1 MASFD
6 LIPDV
11 EKGQLKLIYK
21 ALSEDLK
28 IAAKKYGGTKMIG
41 ELNGANKFY
50 QMIKKNRRLFTTN
63 SKYCRSDRIVSNLL
77 NASKEGVTKLKTIKK
92 SLIASDRATGSSS
105 YQILTI

>member
-28 IAAKKYGGTKMIG
+28 IG
-41 ELNGANKFY
+41 
-50 QMIKKNRRLFTTN
+50 
-63 SKYCRSDRIVSNLL
+63 
-77 NASKEGVTKLKTIKK
+77 
-92 SLIASDRATGSSS
+92 
-105 YQILTI
+105 

>member
-28 IAAKKYGGTKMIG
+28 IAAKKYGGDKAVKEVI
-41 ELNGANKFY
+41 NANKFY
-50 QMIKKNRRLFTTN
+50 
-63 SKYCRSDRIVSNLL
+63 SKGLQRIEDYLQPIVNAADPINLL
-77 NASKEGVTKLKTIKK
+77 CL
-92 SLIASDRATGSSS
+92 
-105 YQILTI
+105 Y

>member
-28 IAAKKYGGTKMIG
+28 IAAKKYGGDKAVKEVI
-41 ELNGANKFY
+41 NANKFY
-50 QMIKKNRRLFTTN
+50 SKGLQRIEDYLQPIVNTADPDKLVMSCIKVPVKKVQLDLTPLEFF
-63 SKYCRSDRIVSNLL
+63 SK
-77 NASKEGVTKLKTIKK
+77 SK
-92 SLIASDRATGSSS
+92 
-105 YQILTI
+105 

>member
-28 IAAKKYGGTKMIG
+28 IAAKKYGGTKAVG
-41 ELNGANKFY
+41 ELNRANKFY
-50 QMIKKNRRLFTTN
+50 QAGLKRIEDYLQPIVNIADP
-63 SKYCRSDRIVSNLL
+63 DRIVSNLL
-77 NASKEGVTKLKTIKK
+77 NASKEGVTKL
-92 SLIASDRATGSSS
+92 
-105 YQILTI
+105 

>member
-28 IAAKKYGGTKMIG
+28 IAAKKFGGSKAVG
-41 ELNGANKFY
+41 ELNKANKFY
-50 QMIKKNRRLFTTN
+50 QMIKKNEDYLQPIVN
-63 SKYCRSDRIVSNLL
+63 IADPDRIVSNLL
-77 NASKEGVTKLKTIKK
+77 NASKEGVTKLKAIKK
-92 SLIASDRATGSSS
+92 IFKYRMGLLVLQVIKF
-105 YQILTI
+105 